1 MNQKEIERKLEMRKE
16 IYFKLD
22 DIELPSTNYRN
33 TFNIDILK
41 NAMRLSK
48 NIHSNFQFI
57 LIKMSINSRSI
68 YICMS

>member
-1 MNQKEIERKLEMRKE
+1 MNHKELERILEMRKE

>member
-48 NIHSNFQFI
+48 NIHSNLQFI

>member
-33 TFNIDILK
+33 TFNIDIFNDFNK
-41 NAMRLSK
+41 
-48 NIHSNFQFI
+48 
-57 LIKMSINSRSI
+57 LIVDSGINE
-68 YICMS
+68 

>member
-68 YICMS
+68 YISMT

>member
-48 NIHSNFQFI
+48 NIHSKFQFI

>member
-68 YICMS
+68 YICMT

>member
-48 NIHSNFQFI
+48 NIHSNFQLV
-57 LIKMSINSRSI
+57 LIKMGINSRSI